1 MQAEAA
7 TCLFRGEDRRL
18 ACPFSPATRDRRGR
32 LSSTGQLRR
41 PLAACTRHCAQPLH
55 DSRTLKALKSSESV
69 DRRLLVVD
77 DDVAIRVLLSR
88 MLLRASY
95 DVDVAKDGAQA
106 IEQILLHP
114 YDVIVLD
121 LMMPRVDG
129 IGVVKYL
136 TEHQPDVLKKVI
148 VTTAFGAK
156 ALTKVCPPV
165 ARFLEKPFDVE
176 RLMREITECAW
187 MNGS

>member
-55 DSRTLKALKSSESV
+55 DSRTVEALKSSESL
-69 DRRLLVVD
+69 DRRVLVVD

-95 DVDVAKDGAQA
+95 DVDVIRGAEESE
-106 IEQILLHP
+106 EQILLHP
-114 YDVIVLD
+114 YDVIEIGRASCRE
-121 LMMPRVDG
+121 RV
-129 IGVVKYL
+129 
-136 TEHQPDVLKKVI
+136 
-148 VTTAFGAK
+148 
-156 ALTKVCPPV
+156 
-165 ARFLEKPFDVE
+165 
-176 RLMREITECAW
+176 
-187 MNGS
+187 